1 LYLWQVHFGEIFDV
15 SISMKKLLLVLTL
28 SISFLS
34 TAQQLTLRKGVVMD
48 RIAVND
54 TIPEDFALFLPSK
67 FEASKVWPVIFI
79 YDMQGRGDKVLRMF
93 LEAAEKNSYI
103 LAASNNINDS
113 LSLTQNVLI
122 SKRMFN
128 TVFSMFKI
136 HKKRIYTAGFDRGAR
151 VASLM
156 PTFINQI
163 NGVISCG
170 STIGNKEV
178 LSSKNPFH
186 FIGVVGNRDF
196 NYPEMVKMEKLFN
209 LMKFPNQTLVFD
221 GDHQWPSLQM
231 LSHAMEILDLE
242 AMAKNIIP
250 KDSVFIFE
258 TYQRNLNYAN
268 RLISEH
274 KPVEAYHKLDEIM
287 DVYKPLIK
295 VDSLKDS
302 QKALRRSPSYK
313 SQNRNR
319 KSIML
324 KESFIKDEYDYS
336 LEEDI
341 YTYNYNNLGWWNY
354 QMDVLKKYKE
364 STNRMQKQMGARLEG
379 YLNALIA
386 DNIDIINLNS
396 PLDEEALNFLW
407 MLKTIT
413 SPDDFS
419 YYLKVISLNAKV
431 EDYGTALYYLEEL
444 LKKGYSNVDELY
456 ALENTALFRITPEFN
471 KLVAKYLKKARY
483 EIIQE

>member
-1 LYLWQVHFGEIFDV
+1 
-15 SISMKKLLLVLTL
+15 MKKLLLVLTF

-34 TAQQLTLRKGVVMD
+34 TAQQLTLKKGVIME
-48 RIAVND
+48 RIAIND

-67 FEASKVWPVIFI
+67 FEVSKAWPVIFV

-93 LEAAEKNSYI
+93 IGAAEKNDYI
-103 LAASNNINDS
+103 LAASNNVNDS

-128 TVFSMFKI
+128 AVFSMFKI
-136 HKKRIYTAGFDRGAR
+136 HKERIYTAGFDGGAR
-151 VASLM
+151 VASIM
-156 PTFINQI
+156 PTFMNQI

-186 FIGVVGNRDF
+186 FIGVVGDKDF
-196 NYPEMVKMEKLFN
+196 NYPEMVKMEKLFD

-221 GDHQWPSLQM
+221 GGHKWPSQQL
-231 LSHAMEILDLE
+231 LSHAIEILDLE
-242 AMAKNIIP
+242 AMAKNVIP
-250 KDSVFIFE
+250 KDSVFILD
-258 TYQRNLNYAN
+258 TYKRNLNNAN
-268 RLISEH
+268 SLISEN
-274 KPVEAYHKLDEIM
+274 KPLEAYHKLGEIM
-287 DVYKPLIK
+287 QVYKPLIK

-313 SQNRNR
+313 SQKRNRN
-319 KSIML
+319 SILL

-364 STNRMQKQMGARLEG
+364 SPNIMQQQMGARLEG

-386 DNIDIINLNS
+386 DNIDLIKLNS

-444 LKKGYSNVDELY
+444 LKRGYSDVDEIY

-471 KLVAKYLKKARY
+471 ALIAKYLKKARY
-483 EIIQE
+483 EIIEE